1 MKQPEKKNHPGRRA
15 AGALLLLLTLVLVLA
30 LALQPMEQ
38 ANDRRGT
45 RLSVTDAYRSGISG
59 RLDLITLS
67 DVAEQ
72 PAAPQ
77 SGEDALLLPEQET
90 QPPAAILETTSQPA
104 SEPEPAVTE
113 ETSVPT
119 EPEQTE
125 PMPTEPET
133 TEPETTVTEPTEP
146 ETTETEPTEPET
158 TETEPT
164 EPETTETEP
173 TEPETTEPEA
183 IETETTEP
191 ESTEPEQTE
200 ELLTEPE
207 QAETVEVKS
216 EPSESETTVPETT
229 VPETT
234 VPETTVPEATVPETT
249 EPEPTEPPKK
259 HYRIPETALA
269 APLPNPD
276 CYGEADT
283 PAEMAQVLERAAEVL
298 EGQQLFFSTEVE
310 LLPDSKIYYYLDETI
325 FSVVWKQKLDNAVFT
340 FAETK
345 VMDPTQ
351 FRRYLSGGQFGS
363 GKLAL
368 TSEMS
373 RSVNAVVGCSAD
385 FYAYR
390 YEGVAVV
397 DGVVEKCRNGVKDS
411 CFVDYNGD
419 LILVPDRLFSGKE
432 ELQEFVDEN
441 NIQFSLSFG
450 PVIVKDGEFCC
461 PREYRLGE
469 VYGKF
474 PRAAICQMDRL
485 HYLYIASNKELVAPA
500 MLPMMQFAQ
509 RVAETGCFQ
518 AYALDGGQTTTVV
531 MNNEVRNHVNY
542 GSERPISDIIYFA
555 TAKPTEEGNP

>member
-1 MKQPEKKNHPGRRA
+1 MKEPERKTHPGRCGIA
-15 AGALLLLLTLVLVLA
+15 ALLLLLTGALVLVFA
-30 LALQPMEQ
+30 LLPMEQ

-45 RLSVTDAYRSGISG
+45 RLSVADGYRTGICS

-67 DVAEQ
+67 DVAE
-72 PAAPQ
+72 
-77 SGEDALLLPEQET
+77 ET
-90 QPPAAILETTSQPA
+90 VPTQ
-104 SEPEPAVTE
+104 TE
-113 ETSVPT
+113 ETAAGQSQPEASSVQPSDAQPSGEKDASTAMPESLSQTVPAPAETEQEDLPT
-119 EPEQTE
+119 EPE
-125 PMPTEPET
+125 
-133 TEPETTVTEPTEP
+133 
-146 ETTETEPTEPET
+146 
-158 TETEPT
+158 
-164 EPETTETEP
+164 
-173 TEPETTEPEA
+173 
-183 IETETTEP
+183 
-191 ESTEPEQTE
+191 
-200 ELLTEPE
+200 
-207 QAETVEVKS
+207 
-216 EPSESETTVPETT
+216 PS
-229 VPETT
+229 
-234 VPETTVPEATVPETT
+234 

-269 APLPNPD
+269 APVPDPD
-276 CYGEADT
+276 CYGEADS
-283 PAEMAQVLERAAEVL
+283 PAELAQVLERAAQVL
-298 EGQQLFFSTEVE
+298 EGQQMFFSTDVE

-325 FSVVWKQKLDNAVFT
+325 FSVVWKQKIDNSVFT

-363 GKLAL
+363 GKLTL

-397 DGVVEKCRNGVKDS
+397 DGVVEKCRNGVKDT

-419 LILVPDRLFSGKE
+419 LILVQDRLFASKE

-450 PVIVKDGEFCC
+450 PVLVKDGEFCC
-461 PREYRLGE
+461 PKEYRLGE
-469 VYGKF
+469 VYYNY

-485 HYLYIASNKELVAPA
+485 HYLYIASNKESVAPN

-509 RVAETGCFQ
+509 RVAETGCRQ
-518 AYALDGGQTTTVV
+518 AYAVDGGQTTTVV

>member
-15 AGALLLLLTLVLVLA
+15 TGALLLLLTLALVLA

-45 RLSVTDAYRSGISG
+45 RLSVTDAYRTGISS
-59 RLDLITLS
+59 RLELITLS

-72 PAAPQ
+72 IAVPQ
-77 SGEDALLLPEQET
+77 SGQDLPAEQET
-90 QPPAAILETTSQPA
+90 QMPAAILETTSQPA
-104 SEPEPAVTE
+104 SEPEPAATE
-113 ETSVPT
+113 ETPVPT

-125 PMPTEPET
+125 PMQ
-133 TEPETTVTEPTEP
+133 
-146 ETTETEPTEPET
+146 
-158 TETEPT
+158 
-164 EPETTETEP
+164 
-173 TEPETTEPEA
+173 
-183 IETETTEP
+183 
-191 ESTEPEQTE
+191 TEPEQTE
-200 ELLTEPE
+200 PEQIETEQTEPVQTEPTQTEPEETESEETEPKQTEPVQTEPEDTEPVQTEPE
-207 QAETVEVKS
+207 QTEPMQTKS
-216 EPSESETTVPETT
+216 EQTEPEQTEPEPMEPEQTEPEQTEPEQTEPEQTEPEETEPEPTE
-229 VPETT
+229 PEQTE
-234 VPETTVPEATVPETT
+234 PEQT

-269 APLPNPD
+269 APLPDPD

-310 LLPDSKIYYYLDETI
+310 LLPDSKIFYYLDETI

-363 GKLAL
+363 GKLTL

-419 LILVPDRLFSGKE
+419 LILVPNRLFSGKE

-469 VYGKF
+469 VYGKY

-485 HYLYIASNKELVAPA
+485 HYLYIASNKESVAPA

-509 RVAETGCFQ
+509 RVAETGCLQ